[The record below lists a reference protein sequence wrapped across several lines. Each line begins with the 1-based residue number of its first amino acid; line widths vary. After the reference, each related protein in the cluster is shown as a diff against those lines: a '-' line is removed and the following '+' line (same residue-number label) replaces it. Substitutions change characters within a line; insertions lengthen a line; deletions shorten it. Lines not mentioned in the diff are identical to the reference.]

1 MTQTCI
7 SQKGPLKC
15 ICSPRGRLTATSFRF
30 WSPPIPNLWVRQWSH
45 IKSLH
50 PQVTWDL
57 RPISTLLP
65 AIWGETVTNRAEC
78 LWSLLQFLTSKW
90 KWIGNREFYWFL
102 SKGKRNLCSHANVCL
117 SVCVWHFL
125 VNTIS
130 GRRNVRLVSYLG
142 GRSLIV
148 SRWSLLF
155 LVLISIIFMSE
166 RGFEPKS
173 SNFL

>member
-1 MTQTCI
+1 MPLALLLQIMTQTCI

-78 LWSLLQFLTSKW
+78 LWSLLQLTSKW

-117 SVCVWHFL
+117 SVCVWPFL

-130 GRRNVRLVSYLG
+130 GRRNVRLVSYSG
-142 GRSLIV
+142 GRSPMSGRGLE
-148 SRWSLLF
+148 RKPRKF
-155 LVLISIIFMSE
+155 L
-166 RGFEPKS
+166 
-173 SNFL
+173 